1 VERIGQ
7 SQVRVPKNFTPHPKI
22 MKVLQKREVMSREGK
37 IDWGMGEMLA
47 YGSLVMEGTNVR
59 LGGQDSRRGTFSHR
73 HAVIHDY
80 ENGREWTPL
89 NFLTEEQATFQAFNS
104 PLSEYA
110 PLAFEYGYSVESPE
124 TLVLW
129 EAQFGDFANC
139 GQAVTDEF
147 VSSSFQKWNERS
159 GVVMLLPHGY
169 EGQGPDHSSAR
180 IERYLQ
186 LCAQENMWVCQPSN
200 PANNFHM
207 LRAQAYKRPRKP
219 LIVFEP
225 KQLLRLAA
233 AASPVED
240 FISGEFKPVI
250 GEVDERVSQPSR
262 VLLCSGRV
270 YYDLVKER
278 AKRERFDTAIVRL
291 EQLYPLP
298 VAELQEVLNTWGDL
312 PLTWVQ
318 DEPENQGPW
327 PFMAL
332 HLTGAIG
339 KSLQVASRPEAAS
352 PAAGNSKL
360 HKAENAELMEKA
372 FA

>member
-1 VERIGQ
+1 
-7 SQVRVPKNFTPHPKI
+7 
-22 MKVLQKREVMSREGK
+22 
-37 IDWGMGEMLA
+37 
-47 YGSLVMEGTNVR
+47 
-59 LGGQDSRRGTFSHR
+59 
-73 HAVIHDY
+73 
-80 ENGREWTPL
+80 
-89 NFLTEEQATFQAFNS
+89 
-104 PLSEYA
+104 
-110 PLAFEYGYSVESPE
+110 
-124 TLVLW
+124 
-129 EAQFGDFANC
+129 
-139 GQAVTDEF
+139 
-147 VSSSFQKWNERS
+147 
-159 GVVMLLPHGY
+159 MLLPHGY

-219 LIVFEP
+219 LIAFEP

-250 GEVDERVSQPSR
+250 GEVDEQVSQPSR

-332 HLTGAIG
+332 HLPGAIG
-339 KSLQVASRPEAAS
+339 KSLSVASRPEAAS